1 MRFSKY
7 AKYIETNGQFIL
19 VIEEQELK
27 KKLRSRNVNGRK
39 SSKKIPEIQ

>member
-7 AKYIETNGQFIL
+7 AQYIETNGQFIL

-39 SSKKIPEIQ
+39 SSNF